1 MQLGWITLESNHESG
16 SLIGGSLSLVGLQR
30 IFSLLGSADRTV
42 KFWDLETFELIGSA
56 GPETAGV
63 RCMTFNPDGKTLLC
77 GLHESLKVFSWE
89 PIRCHDAV
97 DVGWSRLSDLNIHE
111 GKLLGCSYN
120 QSCVGVWVVDLS
132 RIEPYAVGNVTR
144 LNGHSESKSSSS
156 GNLSVLTENTTKA
169 SLGSFSLSF
178 RFWTL
183 FLSWLYILAEATG
196 SVPGTPQRVN
206 LNTGPKTTLASSTTA
221 PKRISAKAHSTA
233 NVSAF
238 NKSDVIPVIVPRT
251 NVRLDQAAESR
262 KEVGVSGRTIPF
274 SLQSRTSDFRKS
286 PNRRD
291 ELERPTVSVPSEN
304 AGSKATDL
312 STVADRNIFPAV
324 KCSTPGISAAERNVK
339 DDRCIG
345 SGRQEMNSTMEPL
358 LTTTTKIVCLTS

>member
-1 MQLGWITLESNHESG
+1 MFHVCVCFTWWKKLFPE
-16 SLIGGSLSLVGLQR
+16 LQ
-30 IFSLLGSADRTV
+30 IL
-42 KFWDLETFELIGSA
+42 
-56 GPETAGV
+56 
-63 RCMTFNPDGKTLLC
+63 
-77 GLHESLKVFSWE
+77 
-89 PIRCHDAV
+89 
-97 DVGWSRLSDLNIHE
+97 
-111 GKLLGCSYN
+111 
-120 QSCVGVWVVDLS
+120 
-132 RIEPYAVGNVTR
+132 
-144 LNGHSESKSSSS
+144 
-156 GNLSVLTENTTKA
+156 
-169 SLGSFSLSF
+169 
-178 RFWTL
+178 TL

-345 SGRQEMNSTMEPL
+345 SGRQEMNSTMEPPPNYHHENCMSHFLETQFFTLCFRL
-358 LTTTTKIVCLTS
+358 LVCCIVCCIES